1 MSNKFN
7 ESFEREMKRFEVVDE
22 STSFRIP
29 HNRERTGGVQPGD
42 RVKFSEKILSSDWF
56 KQQPASVQELVKEM
70 NDGDLNLYI
79 DSVTGEADEITAVIA
94 RELAPGFQCPHS
106 KIEIPSNLC
115 EVLDTTGN
123 RATSPI
129 PDSWR
134 GPERVTIKPEPV
146 KSLNEDEVA
155 DSPENQTLKADDGSG
170 KLKDTN
176 HSLPEKDTAGAK
188 GGSYTT
194 NYMPRG

>member
-1 MSNKFN
+1 MSNRFN
-7 ESFEREMKRFEVVDE
+7 ESFAREMARFKVVDE
-22 STSFRIP
+22 STQFRIP
-29 HNRERTGGVQPGD
+29 HNRERTGGLHPGD
-42 RVKFSEKILSSDWF
+42 RIKFVENILSSEWF
-56 KQQPASVQELVKEM
+56 KNQTPEVQSLVKELHE
-70 NDGDLNLYI
+70 GDLNLFV
-79 DSVTGEADEITAVIA
+79 DGVTGEMDNTSAVIA
-94 RELAPGFQCPHS
+94 RELAPGFQCPNS
-106 KIEIPSNLC
+106 KIELPANLC

-123 RATSPI
+123 RASSPV

-146 KSLNEDEVA
+146 KPLNEEEVA

-170 KLKDTN
+170 KLKDTD

-188 GGSYTT
+188 GGNYTT

>member
-22 STSFRIP
+22 STQFRIP
-29 HNRERTGGVQPGD
+29 HNRERTGGLQPGD
-42 RVKFSEKILSSDWF
+42 RVKFVENILSSEWF
-56 KQQPASVQELVKEM
+56 KSQPQEVQSLVKELH
-70 NDGDLNLYI
+70 DGDLNLFV
-79 DSVTGEADEITAVIA
+79 DGVTGEHDNISAVIA
-94 RELAPGFQCPHS
+94 RELAPGFQCPNS
-106 KIEIPSNLC
+106 KIELPANLC
-115 EVLDTTGN
+115 EVLATTGD
-123 RATSPI
+123 RATAPV

-146 KSLNEDEVA
+146 KPLNEEEVA

-170 KLKDTN
+170 KLKDTD

>member
-7 ESFEREMKRFEVVDE
+7 ESFAREMKRFEVVDE
-22 STSFRIP
+22 STQFRVP
-29 HNRERTGGVQPGD
+29 HNRERTGGVYPGD
-42 RVKFSEKILSSDWF
+42 RIKFKENITSSDWF
-56 KQQPASVQELVKEM
+56 KNQIPGVQELVKELR
-70 NDGDLNLYI
+70 DGDLNLYI
-79 DSVTGEADEITAVIA
+79 DSVTGEHDNVSAVVA
-94 RELAPGFQCPHS
+94 RELAPGLQCPHS
-106 KIEIPSNLC
+106 KIEIPASLC

-146 KSLNEDEVA
+146 KPLNEEEVA

-170 KLKDTN
+170 KLKDTD

-194 NYMPRG
+194 NYMPKG